1 MSAGLTVFL
10 CCRERSDGLYS
21 TITYLLSKMV
31 EELLVILFVSLT
43 VSLCIFYAVGFHGQW
58 ILFWLVYLVTI
69 SIGMG
74 ESLHTSVQ
82 VAVRWHIAHALRSP
96 RVNALLMSTLT
107 GTRVVPQRQLT
118 AACVTEKAARH

>member
-1 MSAGLTVFL
+1 MMSPPPRGVVHLISPGWLEEMSFSTLSSLSGGVCL
-10 CCRERSDGLYS
+10 CRERSDGLYS

-74 ESLHTSVQ
+74 ESSCTSVQ
-82 VAVRWHIAHALRSP
+82 TAGSCKAAHA
-96 RVNALLMSTLT
+96 A
-107 GTRVVPQRQLT
+107 
-118 AACVTEKAARH
+118 

>member
-1 MSAGLTVFL
+1 MHAVRSSPSLRALASWPARSNSLRVT

-74 ESLHTSVQ
+74 EAMHPNNQMAET
-82 VAVRWHIAHALRSP
+82 
-96 RVNALLMSTLT
+96 
-107 GTRVVPQRQLT
+107 
-118 AACVTEKAARH
+118 

>member
-1 MSAGLTVFL
+1 ML
-10 CCRERSDGLYS
+10 CVGTRDLPFVWCRERSDGLYN
-21 TITYLLSKMV
+21 TITYLLSKMA

-74 ESLHTSVQ
+74 E
-82 VAVRWHIAHALRSP
+82 AVCLYQSF
-96 RVNALLMSTLT
+96 S
-107 GTRVVPQRQLT
+107 
-118 AACVTEKAARH
+118 

>member
-1 MSAGLTVFL
+1 MNAGLRAATTRG
-10 CCRERSDGLYS
+10 CPHCRERSDGLYS

-74 ESLHTSVQ
+74 E
-82 VAVRWHIAHALRSP
+82 AVHPNNQMAE
-96 RVNALLMSTLT
+96 T
-107 GTRVVPQRQLT
+107 
-118 AACVTEKAARH
+118 

>member
-1 MSAGLTVFL
+1 MHYTLELDLRTLTTGRRVL
-10 CCRERSDGLYS
+10 GAQGAAQCRERSDGLYS

-43 VSLCIFYAVGFHGQW
+43 VSLCIFYAVDFHGQW

-74 ESLHTSVQ
+74 ERSQKLHKWQKVDGIMAFGTPP
-82 VAVRWHIAHALRSP
+82 RPPPPPRSG
-96 RVNALLMSTLT
+96 L
-107 GTRVVPQRQLT
+107 
-118 AACVTEKAARH
+118 